1 MSEPPSSL
9 LWNLARGAMATK
21 ALGIVSDL
29 RIGDALADGPQP
41 VADIAAN
48 AGVNEDALY
57 RFLRALASEGVFV
70 EDEPRVFGNTPA
82 SELLRTD
89 HPDTWCDFAHLFG
102 DVWYRTFADAGDA
115 VRSGESSFPRV
126 FGTDFWA
133 WLEEHPGEGAAFNR
147 AMAGGAEQ
155 DVEPLVELEW
165 RDGEIVVDVGGGN
178 GALLVALLRRRPELT
193 GIVFDLPETA
203 RDAESFV
210 ADSGVAERCRVV
222 AGSFFETVPAGDTY
236 VLSGILHDWD
246 DEHAAAIL
254 RTVRAAATAEARVVI
269 RDAVIPPGYEPH
281 SNKWLDL
288 LMLVLLRGRERTEEQ
303 WRRLLDD
310 IDLRVTSISDGLIQ
324 ARCR

>member
-269 RDAVIPPGYEPH
+269 RDAVIPPGNAPH